1 MGIYSQFSVHYHSSL
16 RLGFPN
22 WKTFMDGISNLN
34 CKSLVGVITPLR
46 WTFILLSTYT
56 LGDPLFVLSLFL
68 LFSVCDWKM
77 LKHLQI
83 WFWPVREVVAHKSYS
98 GHNWNNC
105 LDTGQISVIQIL
117 DKFAIQI
124 CLVWKTLL

>member
-1 MGIYSQFSVHYHSSL
+1 MDIYSQFSVHSHSSL
-16 RLGFPN
+16 RLGFKIERLF
-22 WKTFMDGISNLN
+22 WTVFLILTAK
-34 CKSLVGVITPLR
+34 CLVEVITPLR

-77 LKHLQI
+77 LKHWQI
-83 WFWPVREVVAHKSYS
+83 WFWLVRGVVAHKSYS